1 VAGRVEGK
9 VALVTGAARSQ
20 GRSHAVRLAGEGAD
34 IIAVDVC
41 RQIGTVPYPLSTA
54 DDLRETAKLIEQ
66 HDRRVVTAE
75 ADVRDGTAM
84 QEAVARGV
92 AELGGRLDIVC
103 ANAGI
108 WSANKTWELTQEQWD
123 DMIGVNLTGV
133 WQTVKAAVPHMLA
146 AGNGGSIII
155 TSSNGGVAGFENLA
169 HYVAAKHAVV
179 GLCRTLCNELGRHNI
194 RVNNIQP
201 TAVNTNM
208 IHHQGVYHLFFP
220 AKENPSQE
228 EFAAAFQALNVMPV
242 PWVEPLDVSNAV
254 LWLASDDA
262 RYVTGISL
270 PVDAGFL
277 QKIGA
282 SA

>member
-1 VAGRVEGK
+1 VGRVEGK

-20 GRSHAVRLAGEGAD
+20 GRSHAVRLAEEGAD

-41 RQIGTVPYPLSTA
+41 HQIDTVPYPLASSE
-54 DDLRETAKLIEQ
+54 DLAETARMVEKL
-66 HDRRVVTAE
+66 DRRIVTVE
-75 ADVRDGTAM
+75 ADVREADAM
-84 QEAVARGV
+84 QAAVARGV
-92 AELGGRLDIVC
+92 EQFGRLDIVC

-108 WSANKTWELTQEQWD
+108 WSVNKTWELTQEQWD

-133 WQTVKAAVPHMLA
+133 WQTVKAAVPAMLE

-155 TSSNGGVAGFENLA
+155 TSSNGGVMGFENLA
-169 HYVAAKHAVV
+169 HYVSAKHAVV

-208 IHHQGVYHLFFP
+208 IHHQGVYNLFFP
-220 AKENPSQE
+220 SEENPSKEQ
-228 EFAAAFQALNVMPV
+228 FAFAFRSLNVLPV
-242 PWVEPLDVSNAV
+242 PWVEPVDISNAV
-254 LWLASDDA
+254 LWLASDEA

-277 QKIGA
+277 QKVGA
-282 SA
+282 SE

>member
-1 VAGRVEGK
+1 MGRVEGK

-20 GRSHAVRLAGEGAD
+20 GRSHAVRLAEEGAD
-34 IIAVDVC
+34 IIAIDIC
-41 RQIGTVPYPLSTA
+41 EQIETVPYPLSSEE
-54 DDLRETAKLIEQ
+54 DLKETARLVEELG
-66 HDRRVVTAE
+66 RRVVTVK
-75 ADVRDGTAM
+75 ADVRDGEAM
-84 QEAVARGV
+84 QAAVADGV
-92 AELGGRLDIVC
+92 AELGHLDIVS

-133 WQTVKAAVPHMLA
+133 WQTLKAVVPTMIE

-155 TSSNGGVAGFENLA
+155 TSSNGGVSGFENLA

-179 GLCRTLCNELGRHNI
+179 GLTRTLANEVGRHFI

-208 IHHQGVYHLFFP
+208 IHHQGVYNLFFP
-220 AKENPSQE
+220 DSPNPTPEQ
-228 EFAAAFQALNVMPV
+228 FNTAFQALNVIPV
-242 PWVEPLDVSNAV
+242 PYIEPRDVSNAL
-254 LWLASDDA
+254 LWLASDEA
-262 RYVTGISL
+262 RYVTGVSL

-282 SA
+282 S

>member
-1 VAGRVEGK
+1 VGRVQGK

-20 GRSHAVRLAGEGAD
+20 GRSHAVRLAEEGAD
-34 IIAVDVC
+34 IIAIDIC
-41 RQIGTVPYPLSTA
+41 KQIETVPYPLSSP
-54 DDLRETAKLIEQ
+54 DDLAQTVHLIEKY
-66 HDRRVVTAE
+66 DRRVIAVQ
-75 ADVRDGTAM
+75 ADVRDPAAM
-84 QEAVARGV
+84 QAAVDRGV
-92 AELGGRLDIVC
+92 AELGRLDIVV

-108 WSANKTWELTQEQWD
+108 WSANKTWELTQQQWD
-123 DMIGVNLTGV
+123 EMIGVNLTGV
-133 WQTVKAAVPHMLA
+133 WQTVKAAVPAMLE
-146 AGNGGSIII
+146 AGNGGSIIL

-179 GLCRTLCNELGRHNI
+179 GLGRTLCNELGRHNI

-208 IHHQGVYHLFFP
+208 IHHQGVYNLFFP
-220 AKENPSQE
+220 GEENPTREQ
-228 EFAAAFQALNVMPV
+228 FASGIGALNVLPV
-242 PWVEPLDVSNAV
+242 PWVEPLDISNAV
-254 LWLASDDA
+254 LWLASDEA

-282 SA
+282 SG

>member
-1 VAGRVEGK
+1 MGRVQGK

-20 GRSHAVRLAGEGAD
+20 GRSHAVRLAEEGAD
-34 IIAVDVC
+34 IIAIDIC
-41 RQIGTVPYPLSTA
+41 KQIETVPYPLSSP
-54 DDLRETAKLIEQ
+54 DDLAETVHLIEKY
-66 HDRRVVTAE
+66 DRRVIAVE
-75 ADVRDGTAM
+75 ADVRDPAAM
-84 QEAVARGV
+84 QAAVDRGV
-92 AELGGRLDIVC
+92 AELGRLDIVV

-108 WSANKTWELTQEQWD
+108 WSANKTWELTQQQWD
-123 DMIGVNLTGV
+123 EMIGVNLTGV
-133 WQTVKAAVPHMLA
+133 WQTVKAAVPAMLE
-146 AGNGGSIII
+146 AGNGGSIIL

-179 GLCRTLCNELGRHNI
+179 GLGRTLCNELGRHNI

-208 IHHQGVYHLFFP
+208 IHHQGVYNLFFP
-220 AKENPSQE
+220 GEENPTKEQ
-228 EFAAAFQALNVMPV
+228 FASGIGALNVLPV
-242 PWVEPLDVSNAV
+242 PWVEPLDISNAV
-254 LWLASDDA
+254 LWLASDEA

-282 SA
+282 SG

>member
-1 VAGRVEGK
+1 MGRVQGK

-20 GRSHAVRLAGEGAD
+20 GRSHAVRLAEEGAD
-34 IIAVDVC
+34 IIAIDIC
-41 RQIGTVPYPLSTA
+41 KQIETVPYPLSSA
-54 DDLRETAKLIEQ
+54 DDLAETVHMIEKY
-66 HDRRVVTAE
+66 DRRVIPVE
-75 ADVRDGTAM
+75 ADVRDPAAM
-84 QEAVARGV
+84 QAAVDRGV
-92 AELGGRLDIVC
+92 AELGRLDIVV

-108 WSANKTWELTQEQWD
+108 WSANKTWELTQQQWD
-123 DMIGVNLTGV
+123 EMIGVNLTGV
-133 WQTVKAAVPHMLA
+133 WQTVKAAVPAMLE
-146 AGNGGSIII
+146 AGNGGSIIL

-179 GLCRTLCNELGRHNI
+179 GLGRTLCNELGRHNI

-208 IHHQGVYHLFFP
+208 IHHQGVYNLFFP
-220 AKENPSQE
+220 GEENPTKEQ
-228 EFAAAFQALNVMPV
+228 FASGIGALNVLPV
-242 PWVEPLDVSNAV
+242 PWVEPLDISNAV
-254 LWLASDDA
+254 LWLASDEA

-282 SA
+282 SG